1 APPPPTVGGRQ
12 GIARRAPEEGSN
24 PHPPT
29 GRYPVA
35 WLHIV
40 APGRG
45 TTPTAS
51 SWCECG
57 HRARAVG
64 RTRVL
69 ALIDTHHRHRDAC
82 PLRTTTDTTT
92 TNERRS
98 AA

>member
-1 APPPPTVGGRQ
+1 M
-12 GIARRAPEEGSN
+12 
-24 PHPPT
+24 
-29 GRYPVA
+29 A

-64 RTRVL
+64 RLRVL
-69 ALIDTHHRHRDAC
+69 ALIDTHRAHRALC
-82 PLRTTTDTTT
+82 PLRTTT
-92 TNERRS
+92 TNERRG